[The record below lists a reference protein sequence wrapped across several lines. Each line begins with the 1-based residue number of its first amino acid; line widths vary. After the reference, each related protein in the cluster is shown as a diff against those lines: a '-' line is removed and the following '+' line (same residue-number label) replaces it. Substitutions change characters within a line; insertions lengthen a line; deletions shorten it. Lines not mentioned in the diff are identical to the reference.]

1 MQLFV
6 YEIDK
11 YFTYDMFVHVI
22 NNENYRQNFTLHT
35 LANTFL
41 LLVNISL
48 LVCVYMWFILE
59 KQERSTEKNMKN
71 KFYST
76 LKMSS

>member
-11 YFTYDMFVHVI
+11 YFTYNMFVHVI
-22 NNENYRQNFTLHT
+22 KKENYRQNFTSHT
-35 LANTFL
+35 LTNIFL

-48 LVCVYMWFILE
+48 LCIGSIQTCGSSWKYG
-59 KQERSTEKNMKN
+59 ERSTERKIRIVN
-71 KFYST
+71 ST
-76 LKMSS
+76 LL